1 MRIDETLVRLRDD
14 LKKWVTNN
22 LHAVE
27 DAVNNRVTVVTK
39 LPAASAELR
48 GQTLLLAGDTND
60 ALYVCMKVNGAYQWV
75 AK

>member
-14 LKKWVTNN
+14 LKEWVTNN
-22 LHAVE
+22 LRAVE

-39 LPAASAELR
+39 LPAASVELR
-48 GQTLLLAGDTND
+48 GQTLLLEGDTSD
-60 ALYVCMKVNGAYQWV
+60 TLYVCMKVNGAYQWV